1 MEEAN
6 RYKDELSALSK
17 THEAHH
23 LQLTAAQS
31 EVEELRK
38 EKEAWISERV
48 GYEDKVTQLMDQLS
62 SALAITS
69 IPHQPTHDHPPP
81 HTPSHTD
88 TYTKDALE
96 YTIPAPSKAEAILRR
111 EMDFLKTLPSRQPT
125 SLTPVKGG
133 VSGSRAEL
141 TGSGGG
147 GGGGGGDV
155 HTGGASQ
162 VVSVGATD
170 VYSSHLTRLLK
181 LAEEAISR
189 A

>member
-1 MEEAN
+1 M
-6 RYKDELSALSK
+6 
-17 THEAHH
+17 
-23 LQLTAAQS
+23 
-31 EVEELRK
+31 EELRK
-38 EKEAWISERV
+38 EKETWVSERV

-69 IPHQPTHDHPPP
+69 TSHQHTHDHPPP

-133 VSGSRAEL
+133 VAGSRAEL
-141 TGSGGG
+141 TGTGG

-155 HTGGASQ
+155 YTGGASQ
-162 VVSVGATD
+162 GVSVGATD